1 METLKTTACDGE
13 KAFDLICA
21 AHARNEFLVILGDA
35 EELERVK
42 ETMEL
47 NEDTAQEILEH
58 AKEVEIS
65 EWLEERESEDYPSGE
80 WPDEVPGNDAL
91 TSCTDILTGEPKQV
105 FLATIPVANS
115 WEIPAYLKFGGWNDC
130 PAAEE
135 HVAIMKYW
143 HEKYGATIVAL
154 TGDVIECTVERPP
167 QTREEALALAKEMY
181 VYCYDIVDQGVE
193 TIENLAASLLKSKLW
208 FFWWD

>member
-1 METLKTTACDGE
+1 METLKTSACDGA
-13 KAFDLICA
+13 KAFERIRA
-21 AHARNEFLVILGDA
+21 AHARNEFLVILGDE

-47 NEDTAQEILEH
+47 NEDTAEEILEH

-65 EWLEERESEDYPSGE
+65 EWFEEHEAEDYPSDA
-80 WPDEVPGNDAL
+80 WPEEVPGNDTL
-91 TSCTDILTGEPKQV
+91 TACTDILTGEPKKV
-105 FLATIPVANS
+105 FLATIPVAHA

-135 HVAIMKYW
+135 HVAIMKHWY
-143 HEKYGATIVAL
+143 EKYGAVIVAL

-167 QTREEALALAKEMY
+167 QTRDEALALAKEMY
-181 VYCYDIVDQGVE
+181 AYCYDIVDQGVE
-193 TIENLAASLLKSKLW
+193 TIENLAASLLKSRLW

>member
-1 METLKTTACDGE
+1 METLKTTACDGD

-21 AHARNEFLVILGDA
+21 AHARKEFLVILGDA

-91 TSCTDILTGEPKQV
+91 TSCTDLQTGEP
-105 FLATIPVANS
+105 
-115 WEIPAYLKFGGWNDC
+115 
-130 PAAEE
+130 
-135 HVAIMKYW
+135 
-143 HEKYGATIVAL
+143 
-154 TGDVIECTVERPP
+154 
-167 QTREEALALAKEMY
+167 
-181 VYCYDIVDQGVE
+181 
-193 TIENLAASLLKSKLW
+193 
-208 FFWWD
+208 